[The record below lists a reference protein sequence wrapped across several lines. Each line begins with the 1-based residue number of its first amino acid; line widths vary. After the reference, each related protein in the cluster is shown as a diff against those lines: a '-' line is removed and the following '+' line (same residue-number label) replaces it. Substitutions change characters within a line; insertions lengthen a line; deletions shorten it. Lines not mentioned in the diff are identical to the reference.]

1 MSTIVAVPRAAKL
14 RARAGFSLAAFMSA
28 SCAAGSSGIACSL
41 VAGCGL
47 EASCTLAPVA
57 GFTTK
62 NGSLVSAL
70 MGLASTVPSGPVIFR
85 RVLLSNLPKSQIS
98 RGTSTSS
105 SFRLMLDSPVATLCR
120 SSLLRDITLPLRLV
134 EPALSSGFAVYS
146 ITPAAEPTLTAST
159 FLRPLIL
166 SATFFALVTLAL
178 LLVTEDSPNGA
189 YAVTGYSLSSSLAM
203 DVLKTE
209 WPVSTMPI
217 TRVPTSTARP
227 VETVRL
233 GERREFASASLPV
246 CPRSTDPIIRTSGS
260 RIHGVSRN
268 TANA

>member
-1 MSTIVAVPRAAKL
+1 
-14 RARAGFSLAAFMSA
+14 MSA
-28 SCAAGSSGIACSL
+28 SCAAGSSGIACSV

-70 MGLASTVPSGPVIFR
+70 MGLASTVPSGPVSFR

-98 RGTSTSS
+98 WGTSTSS
-105 SFRLMLDSPVATLCR
+105 SFRLMLDSPVDTLCR
-120 SSLLRDITLPLRLV
+120 SSLLRDITLSLRLV
-134 EPALSSGFAVYS
+134 DPALSGFAVYS